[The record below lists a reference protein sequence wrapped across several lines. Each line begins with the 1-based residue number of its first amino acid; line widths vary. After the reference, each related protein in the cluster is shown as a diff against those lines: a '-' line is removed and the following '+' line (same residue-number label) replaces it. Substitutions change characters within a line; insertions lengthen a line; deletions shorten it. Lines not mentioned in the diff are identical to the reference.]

1 MSNETIAVPRAL
13 LTELAKAAS
22 ESEQSAL
29 ASQAFDLL
37 PEPVPELRVIN
48 LGHLDSFIQG
58 WFDADTESQEI
69 SRELREDIAK
79 HFDMPDSMTVIEHAL
94 THGPR
99 GVADVIGPEAYIRVG
114 NAIERIRAALEGANQ

>member
-1 MSNETIAVPRAL
+1 MTDDTIAVPRAL

-22 ESEQSAL
+22 ESERSAL

-37 PEPVPELRVIN
+37 PKPAPELRVIN

-58 WFDADTESQEI
+58 WFDADPESQEI

-79 HFDMPDSMTVIEHAL
+79 HFDVPDPMTFIEQQAKEWWRGSGTDIDAL
-94 THGPR
+94 LHR
-99 GVADVIGPEAYIRVG
+99 L
-114 NAIERIRAALEGANQ
+114 RAALEGATQ